1 MKSTFLICSL
11 IISTSMI
18 SFGQRTQQQ
27 SIEESELGW
36 YKVYHFK
43 GAKEIKKSETRVYT
57 IAQ

>member
-1 MKSTFLICSL
+1 
-11 IISTSMI
+11 MI